1 MGASDPQTKTG
12 VMISLQGTTRGT
24 LLVVTCLTVLACV
37 GSDDAEVE
45 GEAAEVE
52 RRADGFVAEV
62 TGSVSGRVAAPGV
75 VRFLPP
81 ADLGHRIRPGYFFVA
96 DGTGV
101 RPLGITFSIPAGVE
115 PGTYDLVSAHP
126 MDAGTAFEVRVD
138 HSVGSRTESFE
149 LDTDGTITIDA
160 FPDTVGDVRGQ
171 RVAGSFEFETRDRSG
186 RRVEAEGRF
195 DFIGR

>member
-1 MGASDPQTKTG
+1 MKTL
-12 VMISLQGTTRGT
+12 SSKAPGT
-24 LLVVTCLTVLACV
+24 LLLFTCLGLLGCA
-37 GSDDAEVE
+37 GSEDADVE
-45 GEAAEVE
+45 ARAAGVEAE
-52 RRADGFVAEV
+52 ADGFVAEV

-81 ADLGHRIRPGYFFVA
+81 ADLGHRIRPGFFFVA
-96 DGTGV
+96 DDTGV

-138 HSVGSRTESFE
+138 HSVGTRTESFE

-171 RVAGSFEFETRDRSG
+171 RVVGRFEFETRDRSG
-186 RRVEAEGRF
+186 RRVAAEGRF